1 MALAAPGRSA
11 QILAYGAR
19 DSVIQDRA
27 VGDGRR
33 PDGGADLVHCGA
45 MLDRDLLRDHTERAR
60 EGFAA
65 RGADLA
71 PLEEWLRLDAE
82 RRAGITAAEDL
93 KRRRNEAS
101 KAIGA
106 LKAKG
111 ADAAAEIAA
120 VGELKAEIERLE
132 ARLQETEPALSSI
145 ELRLPNLPHA
155 SVPRGADEHANRV
168 ERQVGEPRKFAFAPK
183 AHWDL
188 GPTLGILDFERAA
201 KITGAR
207 FTVYWGAAA
216 RLERALISFMLDL
229 HTSEHGYT
237 EVLPPFMVNRDS
249 LVGTGQLPKFEQD
262 LFKLEGHDYFL
273 VPTAEVPLTN
283 LHRDEV
289 LEETSLPRRY
299 TAYTPCFRSEA
310 GSYGKDVRGL
320 IRQHQF
326 NKVELVQLAKPD
338 ESYTQLEEMTGHAE
352 RVLQRL
358 ELPYRTVCLSTG
370 DMGFSAAKTYDIE
383 VWLPGQNAYRE
394 ISSCSNCEDFQA
406 RRAGLRY
413 RPADGGKARLLHTL
427 NGSGLAVGRTL
438 IAVLENYQNE
448 DGSIAVPAALRP
460 YLGGLERI
468 TGRV

>member
-1 MALAAPGRSA
+1 
-11 QILAYGAR
+11 
-19 DSVIQDRA
+19 
-27 VGDGRR
+27 
-33 PDGGADLVHCGA
+33 
-45 MLDRDLLRDHTERAR
+45 MLDRELLRAHGDRVR
-60 EGFAA
+60 EALAA
-65 RGADLA
+65 RGADVE

-82 RRAGITAAEDL
+82 RRAGVTAAEEL

-120 VGELKAEIERLE
+120 VGELKAGIESLERRLE
-132 ARLQETEPALSSI
+132 ELDPALAAI

-155 SVPRGADEHANRV
+155 SVPRGRDESANRV
-168 ERQVGEPRKFAFAPK
+168 ERTVGEPPRFDFQPK

-188 GPTLGILDFERAA
+188 GASLGILDFERAA
-201 KITGAR
+201 KVTGAR

-229 HTSEHGYT
+229 HTGQHGYT
-237 EVLPPFMVNRDS
+237 EVLPPFMVNRAS

-262 LFKLEGHDYFL
+262 LFKLEGHEYFL

-289 LEETSLPRRY
+289 LEEASLPRRY

-326 NKVELVQLAKPD
+326 NKVELVQLATA
-338 ESYTQLEEMTGHAE
+338 ETSYAQLEEMTRHAE
-352 RVLQRL
+352 RVLQLL
-358 ELPYRTVCLSTG
+358 ELPYRVVCLSTG

-383 VWLPGQNAYRE
+383 VWLPGQDAYRE

-427 NGSGLAVGRTL
+427 NGSGLAAGRTL
-438 IAVLENYQNE
+438 IAVLENYQQA
-448 DGSIAVPAALRP
+448 DGSVEVPSTLRS
-460 YLGGLERI
+460 YMGGLERI
-468 TGRV
+468 TPRS